1 MNNALG
7 RFATVL
13 VCFLGVTVFSAQAQ
27 EGKQLQ
33 QNYSYHGQAVVLDIE
48 VGRVEVI
55 ATDESEVRVEVEVVA
70 SQSSWFNMW
79 QQGDVSEIEIDA
91 DEQNDRLVLKLN
103 HQDDLK
109 QNWRVY
115 LPRDAATDVDIGIGE
130 VEVAGLENDLAIDLG
145 VGRVVVNNQHRYRDI
160 ELSSGVGEV
169 QVRHNGEKVKVDQAL
184 VSQSYEQSSATGQY
198 QLLVSVGVGQVEVS
212 Y

>member
-1 MNNALG
+1 M
-7 RFATVL
+7 
-13 VCFLGVTVFSAQAQ
+13 FLGLTVFSAQAQ

>member
-13 VCFLGVTVFSAQAQ
+13 VCFLGLTVFSAQAQ